1 MAAPLSLKTTR
12 LYLCFLS
19 CILLIAPAAVSRAET
34 VSVFSTGLT
43 LTVSPT
49 GSYAVNSED
58 PPFRFAGDTGTP
70 LTDLVTGAGMDN
82 LGSYREIAFHYRS
95 NGLRTA
101 SVRIYAEK
109 PIVLFSVVYLE
120 GAPNAAGFPALTD
133 YPSHLFHL
141 SYEGVFATHRFSRFG
156 PQSPWV
162 FFDATANTFILS
174 PASHFD
180 VANTVIGNA
189 QDIEAGIHPGIAT
202 LPKDFRYDTILV
214 IEKGINKA
222 FDTWGRALTSLFG
235 KARPANDSGVVLSRL
250 GYWTDNGATYYYTYE
265 PDLGYAETL
274 LRVKQEFEQ
283 RGAPLGYMQLDSWFY
298 PKGADA
304 QWNSGGGIYRY
315 EADAKLFPRRLKSFQ
330 EDLGLPLVAH
340 ARWIDVN
347 SPYRQ
352 HYRMSNNVAT
362 DPLYWDSIA
371 GYLGESGVVTY
382 EQDWL
387 GAGAETDMNLDDDG
401 VFLGNMSRALLEKN
415 LTIQYCMA
423 MPRDYLQT
431 ARYDNVTTIRAS
443 GDRFDRNQWDEFLFA
458 SRFASALGIWPWADV
473 FMSSEEDNL
482 LVSTLSAGPVGV
494 GDRLGD
500 VNAQNLLRAVRS
512 DGVIVKPDAP
522 MVPVDETFIN
532 DAQSLVKPMVAFTYT
547 DSEQGRAL
555 YVFAY
560 RRSQDSSVSF
570 IPAALG
576 MNGRVYVY
584 NYFKETGAAMDAAAT
599 YKDALDG
606 DRAYYI
612 VAPVGTSAIGFL
624 GDAGHFVSLGKKRV
638 NRLTDDGAIEATIT
652 FAKGE
657 DSRTLF
663 GYSPFKPLVAASKGA
678 AAAPLY
684 DENTQ
689 RFRVTVAPGDDGVAV
704 ITIGR

>member
-1 MAAPLSLKTTR
+1 M
-12 LYLCFLS
+12 
-19 CILLIAPAAVSRAET
+19 
-34 VSVFSTGLT
+34 
-43 LTVSPT
+43 
-49 GSYAVNSED
+49 
-58 PPFRFAGDTGTP
+58 GTP
-70 LTDLVTGAGMDN
+70 LTDLVSGAGMDN
-82 LGSYREIAFHYRS
+82 LGSYREIAFHYTS
-95 NGLRTA
+95 NGLRAA

-133 YPSHLFHL
+133 YPSLPFHL
-141 SYEGVFATHRFSRFG
+141 SYEGIFATHRFSRFG
-156 PQSPWV
+156 PSSPWV
-162 FFDATANTFILS
+162 FFDATANTFIVS

-180 VANTVIGNA
+180 VASTVMGAA
-189 QDIEAGIHPGIAT
+189 QEIETGVIPGIAT
-202 LPKDFRYDTILV
+202 LPKDFRFDTILV
-214 IEKGINKA
+214 IGKSINKA

-235 KARPANDSGVVLSRL
+235 KTRPANDSEVVLSRL
-250 GYWTDNGATYYYTYE
+250 GYWTDNGATYYYKYE

-298 PKGADA
+298 PKGPDA
-304 QWNSGGGIYRY
+304 KWSSAGGIYRY
-315 EADAKLFPRRLKSFQ
+315 EADATLFTRSLKSFQ
-330 EDLGLPLVAH
+330 EDLGIPLVAH
-340 ARWIDVN
+340 ARWIDAG
-347 SPYRQ
+347 SPYRRQ
-352 HYRMSNNVAT
+352 YRMSNNVAT
-362 DPLYWDSIA
+362 DPLYWDTVA

-387 GAGAETDMNLDDDG
+387 GADAQTNVNLDDDTS
-401 VFLGNMSRALLEKN
+401 FLSNMSRALLEKN

-423 MPRDYLQT
+423 TPRDYLQT
-431 ARYDNVTTIRAS
+431 AKYDNVTTIRAS
-443 GDRFDRNQWDEFLFA
+443 GDRFGRNQWDEFLFA
-458 SRFASALGIWPWADV
+458 SRFAGALGIWPWADV

-512 DGVIVKPDAP
+512 DGVIVKPDAA

-532 DAQSLVKPMVAFTYT
+532 DAQALGKPMVAFTYT

-560 RRSQDSSVSF
+560 RRGQDSSVSF
-570 IPAALG
+570 TPAALG
-576 MNGRVYVY
+576 MDGPVYVY
-584 NYFKETGAAMDAAAT
+584 NYFKDSGTAMDAAAT
-599 YKDALDG
+599 YKEALDS

-612 VAPVGTSAIGFL
+612 VSPIGASAIGFL
-624 GDAGHFVSLGKKRV
+624 GDAGHFVSLGKKRIT
-638 NRLTDDGAIEATIT
+638 RLTDGGAIEATVA

-657 DSRTLF
+657 DSRTLL
-663 GYSPFKPLVAASKGA
+663 GYSPFKPVVAASQGA
-678 AAAPLY
+678 AADPLY

-689 RFRVTVAPGDDGVAV
+689 RFRVTVMPGSDGVAV